1 MIFYFRSN
9 MKIISMWHGLQ
20 IRASVGI
27 GTIKL
32 TIREKGIRWHYRK
45 KFLKFEKGYITYE
58 ELRKK
63 NELILP
69 GCP

>member
-1 MIFYFRSN
+1 
-9 MKIISMWHGLQ
+9 MWHGLQ